1 MIRLTKL
8 NDQHI
13 TINALYIERIE
24 ETPDSV
30 ITLTTDKKIVVKES
44 AVEIADLAIDFYR
57 KINLFQEMKEVRRD
71 V

>member
-1 MIRLTKL
+1 M
-8 NDQHI
+8 
-13 TINALYIERIE
+13 YIERIE

-44 AVEIADLAIDFYR
+44 AEEITELAIDFYR
-57 KINLFQEMKEVRRD
+57 KINLFQEMKEVRKN